1 MPKKTALKKPAPFPE
16 PPAMPPQTSV
26 IAIGDIHGRLDLLEP
41 LLARIERRAAMLPG
55 ARHIVVSLG
64 DLIDRGPDSAGVIE
78 RLMDGVQG
86 CELVVLKGN
95 HEDALLGFLDDKPI
109 GDAWRNFFGA
119 EAFLQSYGIAGR
131 QNFRVEKAASRLRED
146 LLAAMPLAHIDFLRD
161 LRTSYEI
168 GDYLFVHA
176 GVRPGVPLAQ
186 QEERDLVWIRDEFLH
201 SKQRFE
207 KKIVHGHTPVRKPDF
222 NRNRINLDT
231 KAYASG
237 NLTAALFEGTDA
249 TIF

>member
-1 MPKKTALKKPAPFPE
+1 MPKKTGSNKPAPFPE
-16 PPAMPPQTSV
+16 PPSIPPQTSV

-41 LLARIERRAAMLPG
+41 LLTRIERRAALFPG
-55 ARHIVVSLG
+55 SRHVVICLG
-64 DLIDRGPDSAGVIE
+64 DLIDRGPDSAGVVE
-78 RLMDGVQG
+78 RLMGGVQG
-86 CELVVLKGN
+86 CELVVLMGN

-131 QNFRVEKAASRLRED
+131 QNFRQEKAAARLRED
-146 LLAAMPLAHIDFLRD
+146 MVAAIPPAHIGFLRS
-161 LRTSYEI
+161 LRASYDI

-176 GVRPGVPLAQ
+176 GVRPGVPLAE
-186 QEERDLVWIRDEFLH
+186 QEDRDLVWIRDEFLH

-207 KKIVHGHTPVRKPDF
+207 KKIVHGHTPVRQPDF

-231 KAYASG
+231 KAYVSG
-237 NLTAALFEGTDA
+237 KLTAALFEGA
-249 TIF
+249 EVSIF

>member
-1 MPKKTALKKPAPFPE
+1 MPKKPGTKLVPFPD
-16 PPAMPPQTSV
+16 PPSVPPDTSV
-26 IAIGDIHGRLDLLEP
+26 VAIGDIHGRLDLLEP
-41 LLARIERRAAMLPG
+41 LLDRLERRAALFPG
-55 ARHIVVSLG
+55 ARHIIVSLG

-78 RLMDGVQG
+78 RLMFGVKG

-109 GDAWRNFFGA
+109 GEAWRSFFGA
-119 EAFLQSYGIAGR
+119 DAFLQSYGIASR
-131 QNFRVEKAASRLRED
+131 QNYREEKAMSKLRDD
-146 LLAAMPLAHIDFLRD
+146 LVAAMPRAHIDFLRG
-161 LRTSYEI
+161 LRTHVSV
-168 GDYLFVHA
+168 GDYFFVHA
-176 GVRPGVPLAQ
+176 GVRPGVPLAE

-207 KKIVHGHTPVRKPDF
+207 KKIVHGHTPVRRPDF

-237 NLTAALFEGTDA
+237 MLTAALFEGTSV

>member
-1 MPKKTALKKPAPFPE
+1 MPKKTGVHKPAPFPE
-16 PPAMPPQTSV
+16 PPSMPPQTCV
-26 IAIGDIHGRLDLLEP
+26 VAIGDIHGRLDLLEP
-41 LLARIERRAAMLPG
+41 LLDRIERRAALLPG
-55 ARHIVVSLG
+55 ARHVVVSLG

-78 RLMDGVQG
+78 RLMAGVKG
-86 CELVVLKGN
+86 SELIVLKGN

-109 GDAWRNFFGA
+109 GDAWRSFFGA

-131 QNFRVEKAASRLRED
+131 QNFRVEKAAGKLRED
-146 LLAAMPLAHIDFLRD
+146 IFAAMPQAHIDFLRS
-161 LRTSYEI
+161 LRTSFSI
-168 GDYLFVHA
+168 GDYFFVHA
-176 GVRPGVPLAQ
+176 GVRPGVPLAE

-207 KKIVHGHTPVRKPDF
+207 KKIVHGHTPVRRPDF

-237 NLTAALFEGTDA
+237 TLTAALFEGA
-249 TIF
+249 EVTIF

>member
-1 MPKKTALKKPAPFPE
+1 MPKKPVLLKPAPFPE
-16 PPAMPPQTSV
+16 PPSMPPDTSV

-41 LLARIERRAAMLPG
+41 LLDRIERRAALLPG
-55 ARHIVVSLG
+55 ARHVVVSLG

-78 RLMDGVQG
+78 RLMEGVKG
-86 CELVVLKGN
+86 NELVVLKGN

-109 GDAWRNFFGA
+109 GDAWRSFFGA
-119 EAFLQSYGIAGR
+119 DAFLQSYGIASR
-131 QNFRVEKAASRLRED
+131 QNYRVEKAAGKLRED
-146 LLAAMPLAHIDFLRD
+146 LFAAMPQAHIDFLRS
-161 LRTSYEI
+161 LRTSCTI
-168 GDYLFVHA
+168 GDYFFVHA
-176 GVRPGVPLAQ
+176 GVRPGVRLEE

-207 KKIVHGHTPVRKPDF
+207 KKIVHGHTPVRQPDF

-231 KAYASG
+231 KAYASDR
-237 NLTAALFEGTDA
+237 LTAALFEGIEV